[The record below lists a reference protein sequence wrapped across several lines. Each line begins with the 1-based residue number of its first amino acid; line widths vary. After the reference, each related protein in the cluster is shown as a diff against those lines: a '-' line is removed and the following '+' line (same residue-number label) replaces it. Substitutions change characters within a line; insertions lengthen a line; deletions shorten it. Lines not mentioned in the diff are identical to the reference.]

1 MKNFIVF
8 ILFLALT
15 LPVFSISDEADIT
28 YNVGWTEKLGEKIDF
43 NAEITS
49 SNNLTKKFKDFV
61 DPNKPTVLI
70 LAYYSCPKMCT
81 FLLDG
86 VLEVV
91 NLINN
96 TLVRDYIV
104 EKVEIFYTHHKS
116 YRAYVKIKVSKDNV
130 SLVIE
135 EIKADKKLV
144 QNNKKKQN
152 KLTSK
157 VKEVLKN
164 FD

>member
-1 MKNFIVF
+1 MTGDAPVSRKG
-8 ILFLALT
+8 
-15 LPVFSISDEADIT
+15 LPA
-28 YNVGWTEKLGEKIDF
+28 VGHGI
-43 NAEITS
+43 N
-49 SNNLTKKFKDFV
+49 
-61 DPNKPTVLI
+61 
-70 LAYYSCPKMCT
+70 
-81 FLLDG
+81 FLLSKDRLG
-86 VLEVV
+86 KQGEDPDELSLHEDERVIFMKMNNQSSINKTETGIDENNNITGSAEDTIV

-130 SLVIE
+130 SLVIQ
-135 EIKADKKLV
+135 EIKADKKLL

-164 FD
+164 LD